1 MEDFLYYMYAVSER
15 AANTAGIKGPRRSW
29 WWRRVPSRPRRV
41 KILLFLLLLV
51 GAAIAGVAGLLG
63 FHFRIFSVPAFECEA
78 QSAAEVG
85 DEAGQASLSASSA
98 FSPGE
103 WVDRRMRREESA
115 VEKWRRG
122 RDRIVFFH
130 MFQLTSMHI

>member
-51 GAAIAGVAGLLG
+51 GAAIASVAGLLG

-78 QSAAEVG
+78 QSAADARLG
-85 DEAGQASLSASSA
+85 DEAGQVNPSA
-98 FSPGE
+98 FLPGE
-103 WVDRRMRREESA
+103 WIGEERREC
-115 VEKWRRG
+115 RREAEEAETG
-122 RDRIVFFH
+122 MLVF
-130 MFQLTSMHI
+130 